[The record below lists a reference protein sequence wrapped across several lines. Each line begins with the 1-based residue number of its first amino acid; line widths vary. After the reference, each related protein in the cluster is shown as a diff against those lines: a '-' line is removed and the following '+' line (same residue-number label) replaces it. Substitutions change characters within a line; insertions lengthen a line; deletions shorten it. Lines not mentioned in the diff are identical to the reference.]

1 MDLLVQEVF
10 EMLTPIQVLEFQEFC
25 FLPDIPM
32 HQQNLDHLSYF
43 DPTTVQS
50 L

>member
-1 MDLLVQEVF
+1 LVQEVF
-10 EMLTPIQVLEFQEFC
+10 EMLPPNLVLEFQEFC
-25 FLPDIPM
+25 FQPDILIN
-32 HQQNLDHLSYF
+32 QQNLDRLSYF